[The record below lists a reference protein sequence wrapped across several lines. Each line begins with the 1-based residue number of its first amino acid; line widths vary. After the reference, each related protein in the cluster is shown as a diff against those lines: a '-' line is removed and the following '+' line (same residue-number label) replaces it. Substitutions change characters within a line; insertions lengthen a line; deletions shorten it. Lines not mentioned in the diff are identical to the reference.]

1 MHGIQKSDELIVP
14 MKLRTVKGRR
24 RKLKGQRPEYVEG
37 RGSSLAV
44 LDAGHHCRYTEDRM
58 IQMNSESDAM
68 QRVKALANANKN
80 LVFNNLMHLAT
91 LQLFMESLNGLNH
104 YAAPGVDGVT
114 LQDYMNSN
122 PKELLPEL
130 REEMFNGSY
139 RASPTRRV
147 YIPKPDGGERPL
159 GIATVRDK
167 VAQTVIKTILEAVF
181 EPIFKDFS
189 YGFRPGRNA
198 HQALDELSVCIMRQR
213 VLWILDAD
221 ISKYFDTIP
230 HELMVECIKR
240 RVSDPRILR
249 LIRKWL
255 KAGIFD
261 KGKLT
266 DNVVGTPQG
275 APLSPLL
282 ANIFLHY
289 ALDEWADEWRK
300 SCKGYMCIVRYADD
314 FILGFECKS
323 EAERF
328 LEDLKAR
335 LEEHGLGLSP
345 TKTRLINF
353 GRSAMIYRE
362 NNGLP
367 KPESFDFLGFRHIC
381 AKSKTGHFKV
391 LRKTIG
397 KRLSRKLK
405 EIKGFLKMKM
415 HEPIK
420 EIVQTLNRKLMGY
433 YRYFA
438 YIDNVST
445 LKSMKYHLLC
455 YWRKII
461 GRRSQ
466 LGWRSPD
473 FRTFFKTIAPLVAGP
488 SGDVVRL
495 YPDTET
501 IQRILNGANAKLRAG
516 C

>member
-1 MHGIQKSDELIVP
+1 
-14 MKLRTVKGRR
+14 
-24 RKLKGQRPEYVEG
+24 
-37 RGSSLAV
+37 
-44 LDAGHHCRYTEDRM
+44 M
-58 IQMNSESDAM
+58 IQVNSESDAM
-68 QRVKALANANKN
+68 QRVKALANANKS

-91 LQLFMESLNGLNH
+91 PQLFMASLYALNP

-114 LQDYMNSN
+114 WQDYVNSN

-130 REEMFNGSY
+130 RAEMFNGSY

-147 YIPKPDGGERPL
+147 FIPKPDGGERPL

-266 DNVVGTPQG
+266 DSVVGTPQG
-275 APLSPLL
+275 APISPLL

-289 ALDEWADEWRK
+289 VLDEWADEWRK
-300 SCKGYMCIVRYADD
+300 SCKGYMFIVRYADD

-335 LEEHGLGLSP
+335 LEEYSLGLSP

-353 GRSAMIYRE
+353 GRSAMIYRK

-367 KPESFDFLGFRHIC
+367 KPESFDFLGFTHMC
-381 AKSKTGHFKV
+381 GKSKKGYFKV
-391 LRKTIG
+391 LRKTVG
-397 KRLSRKLK
+397 KRLCRKIN
-405 EIKGFLKMKM
+405 EIKRFLKMKI
-415 HEPIK
+415 HEPIR
-420 EIVQTLNRKLMGY
+420 EIVQSLNRRLMGY

-438 YIDNVST
+438 FVDNVRT
-445 LKSMKYHLLC
+445 LGRMRYHLLC
-455 YWRKII
+455 YWRKVI

-466 LGWRSPD
+466 RGRRSPD
-473 FRTFFKTIAPLVAGP
+473 FRAFFDTIALQVVEPK
-488 SGDVVRL
+488 GDVVRP
-495 YPDTET
+495 YPDNET

>member
-1 MHGIQKSDELIVP
+1 MATAIRPKAGACGG
-14 MKLRTVKGRR
+14 KG
-24 RKLKGQRPEYVEG
+24 LKF
-37 RGSSLAV
+37 GSSLCKTPLPV
-44 LDAGHHCRYTEDRM
+44 HGGRIVH
-58 IQMNSESDAM
+58 MNPESDAM

-80 LVFNNLMHLAT
+80 LKFNNLMHLAT
-91 LQLFMESLNGLNH
+91 PELFEESLRGLNPN
-104 YAAPGVDGVT
+104 AAPGVDGIT
-114 LQDYMNSN
+114 WRDYMNKN
-122 PKELLPEL
+122 LKELLPEL
-130 REEMFNGSY
+130 REEMFNGTY

-167 VAQTVIKTILEAVF
+167 VAQTVVKKILEAVF
-181 EPIFKDFS
+181 EPVFKGFS

-230 HELMVECIKR
+230 HELMVECIER
-240 RVSDPRILR
+240 RVTDPRIIR

-255 KAGIFD
+255 KAGIFE
-261 KGKLT
+261 KGLLS
-266 DNVVGTPQG
+266 DNELGTPQG
-275 APLSPLL
+275 APISPLL

-289 ALDEWADEWRK
+289 VLDEWADEWRK

-328 LEDLKAR
+328 LEALKAR
-335 LEEHGLGLSP
+335 LEEYGLGLSP

-353 GRSAMIYRE
+353 GRSAMIYRK

-381 AKSKTGHFKV
+381 AKSNKGYFKV

-405 EIKGFLKMKM
+405 EIKGFLRRKM

-420 EIVQTLNRKLMGY
+420 EVVQSLNRKLNGY

-438 YIDNVST
+438 YIDNLHT
-445 LKSMKYHLLC
+445 LNSMRYYLLC
-455 YWRKII
+455 YWRKVI

-466 LGWRSPD
+466 KGRRSPD
-473 FRTFFKTIAPLVAGP
+473 FKDFFKTIAVQVAEPKGA
-488 SGDVVRL
+488 VVRL

-501 IQRILNGANAKLRAG
+501 IQKILNGANAKLRAG